1 MERLIII
8 GGGAAGL
15 FAACFADTSRY
26 EVLLIEKNE
35 KLGKK
40 IYITGKGRC
49 NLSNACEFD
58 DLIGSVMTNGKFL
71 YGALR
76 RFDNKR
82 TVGFFNEMGLATKTE
97 RGNRVFPESDKASD
111 VTKTLEERIR
121 KNGVRVLLSSTV
133 SKIECT
139 DGKFTGVS
147 LADGRHFD
155 ADACI
160 IATGGLSYPATGSTG
175 DGYRFAKSAGH
186 TVTDTIPSLV
196 SLTAEGDFLP
206 ELAGISLKNVVLS
219 ITRGERVITSNL
231 GEMLFTHRGISGP
244 LVLSASAVVDK
255 ITSDTIAHI
264 DLKPGLTAKQ
274 LDERLLRDFSENIN
288 RKLSNSFD
296 RLLPQKLIPVVI
308 MMSGVEGDKKVN
320 NVTKQE
326 REKLG
331 AVIKDMKL
339 RITGRGDF
347 KEAVITRG
355 GVSVKEISP
364 KTMESKLVKG
374 LYFAGEVLDVDALT
388 GGFNLQI
395 AWSTG
400 YLAAIS
406 VNER

>member
-1 MERLIII
+1 MERLVII
-8 GGGAAGL
+8 GGGAAGM

-26 EVLLIEKNE
+26 EVILVEKNE

-58 DLIGSVMTNGKFL
+58 DLISHVMTNSRFL

-76 RFDNKR
+76 RLDNHK
-82 TVGFFNEMGLATKTE
+82 TIELFNEMGLKTKIE

-111 VTKTLEERIR
+111 VTKALEGRLR
-121 KNGVRVLLSSTV
+121 KNGVRVMLSSSV

-139 DGKFTGVS
+139 DGMISGVV
-147 LADGRHFD
+147 LQDGTHLD

-160 IATGGLSYPATGSTG
+160 VATGGLSYPTTGSTG

-186 TVTDTIPSLV
+186 TIIDQVPSLV
-196 SLTAEGDFLP
+196 SLTAEGDFFS
-206 ELAGISLKNVVLS
+206 EIAGISLKNVVLG
-219 ITRGERVITSNL
+219 ITRGDKVITSDL
-231 GEMLFTHRGISGP
+231 GEMLFTHKGISGP
-244 LVLSASAVVDK
+244 LALSASAVIGV
-255 ITSDTIAHI
+255 ITEDTFAHI
-264 DLKPGLTAKQ
+264 DLKPGLDDRQ

-288 RKLSNSFD
+288 RKLSNSLD
-296 RLLPQKLIPVVI
+296 RLLPQKLIPVII
-308 MMSGVEGDKKVN
+308 MMSGVDGDKKVN
-320 NVTKQE
+320 AITRQE
-326 REKLG
+326 RDRLRT
-331 AVIKDMKL
+331 VIKDMKL

-355 GVSVKEISP
+355 GVNVKEISP

-374 LYFAGEVLDVDALT
+374 LYFAGEVIDVDALT
-388 GGFNLQI
+388 GGYNLQI

-400 YLAAIS
+400 YLAAIGA
-406 VNER
+406 NER